1 MNTLKTINPTEKIKT
16 TKQNFPQIYAYTL
29 PTVAEKNGWIKIG
42 YTERQSVEE
51 RIKEQTHT
59 AAFRLVHKTL
69 WAEPAQF
76 AQSAIYFKDHAF
88 HHYLTNLK
96 ERKREPNSEWF
107 FYNGTPN
114 LAHQDF
120 QDFIGNPYDQAK
132 EQLAYTLRAEQQQA
146 VEKTLNYAKN
156 NEEGEFLWNAK
167 PRFGKTLTTYDFA
180 LKLGA
185 RNVLIVTNRPAI
197 ANSWLDD
204 FEKFIAWQSDFAFVS
219 ESDSLKHR
227 NPLSREAFLEQYGKE
242 NGKKNML
249 AFLSLQDLK
258 GSIHFG
264 GNFDKLKWVENTR
277 WDLLVIDEAHEGVDT
292 LKTDVAFDKIQ
303 RKFTLHLSGT
313 PFKAIAS
320 GKFSEE
326 EIYNWSYAD
335 EQKAKTLWQGESN
348 NPYETLPT
356 LNMFSY
362 QMSQMIT
369 DKVNQG
375 AEIGEENHDFAFDLN
390 EFFATKENGKFIHEK
405 EVIKWLDTLTGNEK
419 YPFSTPELRQ
429 ELKHTFWLLDRVA
442 SAKALEK
449 LLKNSFGFS
458 EYEIV
463 LAAGDGRNDD
473 DEQQNSRS
481 SLEKVRKAIKSGKK
495 TITLSVGQLT
505 TGITIPEWTAV
516 LMLSNL
522 KSPALYMQAAFRA
535 QNPWEYSENGKH
547 YRKENAYLFDFAP
560 ERTLMIY
567 DEFAN
572 NLGKMRQGGGTSQER
587 AENIKELLNFF
598 PVIAEDSE
606 GKMVEL
612 DAASVLTIPK
622 AIKAAEVV
630 RRGFMSN
637 LLFDNIGGIF
647 SGANEEV
654 QEILSQLPIA
664 KDDNKINTPEALDT
678 QNVQVDEAGNA
689 VVNPQIIINET
700 AARFGEKIYK
710 TLEQNT
716 AQLVQTATPNLA
728 ENIAKNIENTLV
740 ENLAQTAKQSGVSN
754 KALERIAQTQ
764 SKTISKEI
772 AKVEANAEI
781 ERKKAEFAY
790 QQAVQNEENSAK
802 VAEIQA
808 KYEAEKQRIETQHQ
822 QEIQQAVSTLVQN
835 IAQNATAAVLE
846 TAETQKKAEV
856 EDDIRK
862 RLRGF
867 SRTIPAFLMAYGDE
881 NTTLANFDQIVPDLV
896 FQEVT
901 GITLAQFRTLRD
913 EYRFFDETVFNES
926 VKEFLNKRQALA
938 DYFDEKQT
946 EDIFSYIPPQ
956 KTNQIFTP
964 RAVVQL
970 MLDKLEE
977 ENPEIFQ
984 NPELK
989 FADLYVKSGLFLTE
1003 ITKRLFK
1010 GLAGKMPNEK
1020 DRLQHI
1026 LENQVYGFA
1035 PSEIIF
1041 NIAKNFMFN
1050 GKTAEIC
1057 SKNLA
1062 CLDTTPFA
1070 MGTSGE
1076 NFSEKC
1082 KELFGENTM
1091 KFDVVVGNPPYQEN
1105 NDGNN
1110 RDNPIYHHF
1119 YDLAENIS
1127 NKYCLISPARFLF
1140 GAGQTPKQWN
1150 EKMLQNKHIKVVHF
1164 NQKSAKLFP
1173 NTDIKGGV
1181 AILYHDK
1188 SKDIGAIDTFT
1199 AFEELNSIMNKV
1211 CNSDDFI
1218 SINEILYVRSSYKFT
1233 ELLLEDYPV
1242 LKGRVKKN
1250 EEKSMGSNVFD
1261 RYPEIFNDT
1270 QSSESQIQIYGRQN
1284 NDRVYKFIDKKYVQA
1299 PENLNKWK
1307 VFIPKSNGSGA
1318 IGEILSTPMIGTP
1331 MIGHTQTFISIGN
1344 FDNEFSANALLK
1356 YIKSKFAR
1364 TMLGIKKITQDNATK
1379 EIWSKVP
1386 LQDFTANSDID
1397 WTKSIAEID
1406 QQLYK
1411 KYGLDEKEI
1420 AFIEEKVKEME

>member
-1 MNTLKTINPTEKIKT
+1 MNVINTQENIKT
-16 TKQNFPQIYAYTL
+16 TKITYPQIYAYTL
-29 PTVAEKNGWIKIG
+29 PTLAEKNGWIKIG
-42 YTERQSVEE
+42 YTDRQSAET

-59 AAFRLVHKTL
+59 AAIRLAHQTL
-69 WAEPAQF
+69 WTEPAKY
-76 AQSAIYFKDHAF
+76 AETEIYFKDHAF
-88 HHYLTNLK
+88 HHYLTK
-96 ERKREPNSEWF
+96 FKDVKREKGTEWF
-107 FYNGTPN
+107 YYNGTPEQSY
-114 LAHQDF
+114 QDF

-132 EQLAYTLRAEQQQA
+132 AQLTYTLRSEQLQA
-146 VEKTLNYAKN
+146 VEKTLDYAKN
-156 NEEGEFLWNAK
+156 NDEGEFLWNAK

-185 RNVLIVTNRPAI
+185 KNVLIVTNRPAI

-219 ESDSLKHR
+219 ESDSLKQR
-227 NPLSREAFLEQYGKE
+227 NPLSRDEFLAQYGKD

-264 GNFDKLKWVENTR
+264 GNFDKLKWVEETR

-292 LKTDVAFDKIQ
+292 LKTDVAFDRIQ

-313 PFKAIAS
+313 PFKALAS
-320 GKFSEE
+320 GKFNSD

-335 EQKAKTLWQGESN
+335 EQKAKAEWQGAEN

-362 QMSQMIT
+362 QMSRMIS

-375 AEIGEENHDFAFDLN
+375 AEIDGKDHDFAFDLN
-390 EFFATKENGKFIHEK
+390 EFFSTNEQGKFKYEK
-405 EVIKWLDTLTGNEK
+405 EVQKWITTLSTHEK
-419 YPFSTPELRQ
+419 YPFSTPELRN

-442 SAKALEK
+442 SAKALAK

-463 LAAGDGRNDD
+463 LAVGDGKNDD
-473 DEQQNSRS
+473 SDLNESGK
-481 SLEKVRKAIKSGKK
+481 SLDKVRKAISDGKK

-547 YRKENAYLFDFAP
+547 FRKENAYLFDFAP

-572 NLGKMRQGGGTSQER
+572 NLGKTSKGGGTSQER

-598 PVIAEDSE
+598 PVIAEDNE
-606 GKMVEL
+606 GKMVAL
-612 DAASVLTIPK
+612 DATAVLTIPK

-630 RRGFMSN
+630 KRGFMSN
-637 LLFDNIGGIF
+637 LLFANISGIF
-647 SGANEEV
+647 SGVNNEV

-664 KDDNKINTPEALDT
+664 KDDGKIGGMEALDT
-678 QNVQVDEAGNA
+678 QNVQVDDEGNA
-689 VVNPQIIINET
+689 IVNPQIIINET
-700 AARFGEKIYK
+700 EARFGEKVYQ
-710 TLEQNT
+710 TLRQDT
-716 AQLVQTATPNLA
+716 AQQTQNHTPDIA
-728 ENIAKNIENTLV
+728 ETVAKNVENTLI
-740 ENLAQTAKQSGVSN
+740 AQLSETAKQHNVSD

-764 SKTISKEI
+764 SKALAQEI

-781 ERKKAEFAY
+781 ERKKAEFSY
-790 QQAVQNEENSAK
+790 QQAVQNAENSAK
-802 VAEIQA
+802 LADIQA
-808 KYEAEKQRIETQHQ
+808 EYKAETQRL
-822 QEIQQAVSTLVQN
+822 ETERQQAIQHTVNTLVQN
-835 IAQNATAAVLE
+835 VAQSATEAVLT
-846 TAETQKKAEV
+846 TAENSKKAEV
-856 EDDIRK
+856 EEDIRA

-881 NTTLANFDQIVPDLV
+881 ETTLANFDQQVPDSV

-913 EYRFFDETVFNES
+913 EYHFFDESVFNES
-926 VKEFLNKRQALA
+926 VKEFLHKRQTLA
-938 DYFDEKQT
+938 NYFDESQE
-946 EDIFSYIPPQ
+946 EDIFDYIPPQ

-964 RAVVQL
+964 RKVVQL

-1010 GLAGKMPNEK
+1010 GLAGKIPDENN
-1020 DRLQHI
+1020 RLQHI
-1026 LENQVYGFA
+1026 LTHQIYGFA

-1041 NIAKNFMFN
+1041 NIAKNFIFN
-1050 GKTAEIC
+1050 GKTAEINPQ
-1057 SKNLA
+1057 NLA

-1076 NFSEKC
+1076 KFSEKC
-1082 KELFGENTM
+1082 KELFGEKTM
-1091 KFDVVVGNPPYQEN
+1091 KFDVVVGNPPYQETN
-1105 NDGNN
+1105 VGNN
-1110 RDNPIYHHF
+1110 NQASPIYHHF
-1119 YDLAENIS
+1119 YELAENTAT
-1127 NKYCLISPARFLF
+1127 KYCLISPARFLSNQ
-1140 GAGQTPKQWN
+1140 GATPKAWN
-1150 EKMLQNKHIKVVHF
+1150 TKMLQDKHIKIKNF
-1164 NQKSAKLFP
+1164 NLKSDEIFP
-1173 NTDIKGGV
+1173 NVDIKGGV
-1181 AILYHDK
+1181 VILYRDK
-1188 SKDIGAIDTFT
+1188 NKKFGEIDTFIP
-1199 AFEELNSIMNKV
+1199 FKELQSIFYKV
-1211 CNSDDFI
+1211 KTFNQDNLSHLVYSPDSYRFTDTLFAENPELI
-1218 SINEILYVRSSYKFT
+1218 GRTDKSHAKAVSSSVFT
-1233 ELLLEDYPV
+1233 
-1242 LKGRVKKN
+1242 
-1250 EEKSMGSNVFD
+1250 
-1261 RYPEIFNDT
+1261 RYPEVFFKDKPNDG
-1270 QSSESQIQIYGRQN
+1270 EDYIQIYGRL
-1284 NDRVYKFIDKKYVQA
+1284 DGERTYFWIKRKYIA
-1299 PENLNKWK
+1299 SHENLDKWK
-1307 VFIPKSNGSGA
+1307 IFVPGANGTGA
-1318 IGEILSTPMIGTP
+1318 IGETLSTPVIGQP
-1331 MIGHTQTFISIGN
+1331 VIGHNQTFVSIGQFN
-1344 FDNEFSANALLK
+1344 SQFEAEALLK
-1356 YIKSKFAR
+1356 YIKSKFGRA
-1364 TMLGIKKITQDNATK
+1364 MLGIMKTTQNNQSKNT
-1379 EIWSKVP
+1379 WSKVP

-1406 QQLYK
+1406 QQLYQ
-1411 KYGLDEKEI
+1411 KYGLDDAEI
-1420 AFIEEKVKEME
+1420 AFIEEKVRAME